1 MKVDNMNCTTNN
13 TSSILFVRLVRRER
27 LYRSLSLTNSSLR
40 RRPTPP
46 PSSAAATATAA
57 AAVPCQRLSSTLSP
71 SSFSLKDESE
81 NVRQT
86 GFNPRRPS
94 SSSSLRS
101 TLSPSSSRLSRHSQ
115 RVDDCG
121 VGDNANTGDASSS
134 TAVSSPSPIS
144 IRTNRQAD

>member
-1 MKVDNMNCTTNN
+1 MTRNWTSNN
-13 TSSILFVRLVRRER
+13 TSILFVRLVRRER

-46 PSSAAATATAA
+46 PSSAAATAAATAT
-57 AAVPCQRLSSTLSP
+57 AVPCQRLSSSLSP

-81 NVRQT
+81 NVRHT

-101 TLSPSSSRLSRHSQ
+101 TLSPPSSRLSRHSQQ